1 MGALDDVQAKIE
13 QGNQALMA
21 KAHEVSPNTSIGACA
36 ARYKFLFNGKL
47 HFIFKI
53 YKQKLTVSFR
63 CHFTDQVTARA

>member
-21 KAHEVSPNTSIGACA
+21 KAHEVSLPTIGACA

-47 HFIFKI
+47 HFKKQFQ
-53 YKQKLTVSFR
+53 QKLTVSFR
-63 CHFTDQVTARA
+63 CYFTDQVTARA